1 MIIYP
6 SLNKKTLS
14 ISLVISSMIFMLI
27 SCQSTGSKTEG
38 KVQITEGNY
47 NSSVPNICVANDG
60 GLLVTE
66 VREYEGGVSELWL
79 TRKGRES
86 LIAKGTDW
94 IVNWA
99 DFPTILSFGESGE
112 NLVASYLVESDP
124 EKFAYDVRLVLSNDG
139 GESWSDPIAPHA
151 DGTIT
156 EHGFVSLVEVREDAF
171 MVVWLDGR
179 NYAELEG
186 DLVSDDIKDQMQLRA
201 ALINSSGVIEEEFVI
216 DPNVCSCCGTDLAA
230 TPGGISVV
238 YRDRHVGEVRDI
250 SLSRYEFS
258 TGQWTE
264 PQTVHNDGWVIA
276 GCPVNGP
283 AIDSREERVVVCWYT
298 EIDGT
303 PAVLASH
310 SMDGGI
316 TFSDPMKINSEY
328 TQGRIDV
335 ILLDDNSATLSWIEG
350 EIGSVNLQVRTYK
363 FGDHDDVSIILS
375 PAITVT
381 PMNGSRASGF
391 PKMMKQSTE
400 HGDEI
405 VFVYTHLSIDE
416 ATQKLTPEVREKRL
430 DLNEGVV
437 STN

>member
-1 MIIYP
+1 MSMIIYP
-6 SLNKKTLS
+6 SHNNKTLS
-14 ISLVISSMIFMLI
+14 ISLVFASMIFMLTSCESI
-27 SCQSTGSKTEG
+27 SSKTHVS
-38 KVQITEGNY
+38 KDNY
-47 NSSVPNICVANDG
+47 NSSVPNFCIANDG

-66 VREYEGGVSELWL
+66 VREYEGGMSELWL
-79 TRKGRES
+79 KREGRES
-86 LIAKGTDW
+86 MIAKGTDW

-112 NLVASYLVESDP
+112 SIMASYLVESDP
-124 EKFAYDVRLVLSNDG
+124 EKFAYDIRLVLSNDG
-139 GESWSDPIAPHA
+139 GESWSDPISPHD

-156 EHGFVSLVEVREDAF
+156 EHGFVSLVQVREDAF

-179 NYAELEG
+179 NYTELEG
-186 DLVSDDIKDQMQLRA
+186 DLLSDDIKDQMQLRA
-201 ALINSSGVIEEEFVI
+201 ALINSSGVIEEEFLI
-216 DPNVCSCCGTDLAA
+216 DPDVCSCCGTDIVA

-238 YRDRHVGEVRDI
+238 YRDRYAGEVRDI

-283 AIDSREERVVVCWYT
+283 AIDCRGERVVVCWYT
-298 EIDGT
+298 ETNST

-310 SMDGGI
+310 SIDGGL

-335 ILLDDNSATLSWIEG
+335 VLLDDNIAALSWMEG
-350 EIGSVNLQVRTYK
+350 EIGSVNLQVRTYE
-363 FGDHDDVSIILS
+363 FSDDDDMSAILS

-381 PMNGSRASGF
+381 PVNGSRASGF
-391 PKMMKQSTE
+391 PKMKKQSTK
-400 HGDEI
+400 HGNEL
-405 VFVYTHLSIDE
+405 VFVYTHLSINE
-416 ATQKLTPEVREKRL
+416 ATQRLTPEVRQKRL
-430 DLNEGVV
+430 DLNEGVL
-437 STN
+437 STD

>member
-156 EHGFVSLVEVREDAF
+156 EHGFVSLVEVRG
-171 MVVWLDGR
+171 M
-179 NYAELEG
+179 
-186 DLVSDDIKDQMQLRA
+186 
-201 ALINSSGVIEEEFVI
+201 
-216 DPNVCSCCGTDLAA
+216 
-230 TPGGISVV
+230 
-238 YRDRHVGEVRDI
+238 
-250 SLSRYEFS
+250 
-258 TGQWTE
+258 
-264 PQTVHNDGWVIA
+264 
-276 GCPVNGP
+276 
-283 AIDSREERVVVCWYT
+283 
-298 EIDGT
+298 
-303 PAVLASH
+303 
-310 SMDGGI
+310 
-316 TFSDPMKINSEY
+316 
-328 TQGRIDV
+328 
-335 ILLDDNSATLSWIEG
+335 LLWW
-350 EIGSVNLQVRTYK
+350 
-363 FGDHDDVSIILS
+363 FG
-375 PAITVT
+375 
-381 PMNGSRASGF
+381 
-391 PKMMKQSTE
+391 
-400 HGDEI
+400 
-405 VFVYTHLSIDE
+405 
-416 ATQKLTPEVREKRL
+416 
-430 DLNEGVV
+430 
-437 STN
+437 